1 MKSPLAKKIVFDFF
15 DGKYT
20 SIQRKMIEEWL
31 TDQENRELY
40 YKCLD
45 EWESQHPQYIIDT
58 ESGFEK
64 IYNNITNN
72 TIESNYS
79 TVGIKKLNFIR
90 VMTWL
95 VAASVVVACGW
106 SGWLYFSKPSIISYE
121 ILVENTR
128 NKTGEIYEKKNLTSK
143 PMLVNLPDKSSVI
156 LQPQSKISY
165 SPRQY
170 NKTKREVLLS
180 GEAFFEVQK
189 NSDIPFFVYAN
200 NLITKVLG
208 TSFSV
213 NARPSAPET
222 EVIVKTGR
230 VAVFMQDD
238 NHKDEKI
245 NGKSLAGVV
254 LEANEKIKVNRKD
267 HSLEKPE
274 ILNPEKLTMPI
285 QRLEFNFD
293 ETPAV
298 DVLEMLKVAYTIQ
311 IIYDKNKLAT
321 CKLTAHLSDEPLIE
335 KIKLICIA
343 LDADYEEVDTKIIIK
358 SNGCN

>member
-64 IYNNITNN
+64 INRNISNN
-72 TIESNYS
+72 TVENNHS
-79 TVGIKKLNFIR
+79 TVGIKKLNFSR

-95 VAASVVVACGW
+95 VAASVVVACGYI
-106 SGWLYFSKPSIISYE
+106 GWLYFSKPSTISYE
-121 ILVENTR
+121 NLVENTKD
-128 NKTGEIYEKKNLTSK
+128 KTGEIYEKKNLTSK
-143 PMLVNLPDKSSVI
+143 PMLVNLPDKSSVV

-165 SPRQY
+165 SPKQY
-170 NKTKREVLLS
+170 NKTKREVILS

-189 NSDIPFFVYAN
+189 NSQIPFFVYAN

-213 NARPSAPET
+213 NAKPSASET

-230 VAVFMQDD
+230 VAVFMQYDT
-238 NHKDEKI
+238 NKDEKI
-245 NGKSLAGVV
+245 NAKSLEGIV
-254 LEANEKIKVNRKD
+254 LEANEKIKVNRKENI
-267 HSLEKPE
+267 LEKPGAV
-274 ILNPEKLTMPI
+274 NAEKLTLPI
-285 QRLEFNFD
+285 QKLEFNFD

-298 DVLEMLKVAYTIQ
+298 DVIELLKEAYNIQ
-311 IIYDKNKLAT
+311 IIYDKNKLAN

-343 LDADYEEVDTKIIIK
+343 LDADYEEIDAKIIIK